1 MPESQCRQGFQR
13 FRPVLW
19 AVNRAQCSVFE
30 DTNKKPNRA
39 GQFCAGIGQGR
50 GTDGRNNGQGRAA
63 QWLQGAGAGVQG
75 CSYKKPKKR
84 AVRTGKAPPPPKAK
98 VVSGRGSAA
107 QNRGGTL
114 NPIISDVDLL
124 PLLYEKGNDKNYV
137 RR

>member
-1 MPESQCRQGFQR
+1 M
-13 FRPVLW
+13 W
-19 AVNRAQCSVFE
+19 AVNRAQTVSLRTQTKNQTGQGDFVQVSG
-30 DTNKKPNRA
+30 RA
-39 GQFCAGIGQGR
+39 GRRTGEITGR
-50 GTDGRNNGQGRAA
+50 CRAA

-84 AVRTGKAPPPPKAK
+84 AVRTGKTPPPPKAK
-98 VVSGRGSAA
+98 VVFGRGSAA

-137 RR
+137 GR